1 MTGVQTCALPILLSQ
16 SCLHNESL
24 VLSMPT
30 DEKMEPVVYIMENR
44 FSYGC
49 EFYGNQI
56 GVAMTAITERCFLA
70 MSQVCLYD
78 VTYITGQLKN

>member
-1 MTGVQTCALPILLSQ
+1 M
-16 SCLHNESL
+16 

-30 DEKMEPVVYIMENR
+30 EEKMEPVVYIMENR

-70 MSQVCLYD
+70 MSQVCLYA
-78 VTYITGQLKN
+78 VTYITGQLRN